1 MSQAVQRREGE
12 AAGTVCRREVGDVP
26 LHVRTGS
33 DGMSG
38 ALHLRGETGHRER
51 GGGQCVHPTPPWSS
65 GCARLTSGPDR
76 VQSKSVSIGISA
88 ESGEGVQRTVTAP
101 THRVRCVVRARGAG
115 QRSRLSSGQMLLC
128 TLPHHARRSL
138 RRPVLAHTVSFLHE
152 TATIV
157 FVVSRRIRDV
167 PSSSYLRTR
176 SLAPWPGL
184 HHTPPRTSMKGR
196 DAVSSTWWSQTTA
209 LTPTSHTPLVYT
221 ATPSATPSSTTTR

>member
-1 MSQAVQRREGE
+1 
-12 AAGTVCRREVGDVP
+12 
-26 LHVRTGS
+26 
-33 DGMSG
+33 
-38 ALHLRGETGHRER
+38 
-51 GGGQCVHPTPPWSS
+51 
-65 GCARLTSGPDR
+65 
-76 VQSKSVSIGISA
+76 
-88 ESGEGVQRTVTAP
+88 
-101 THRVRCVVRARGAG
+101 
-115 QRSRLSSGQMLLC
+115 MLLC

-138 RRPVLAHTVSFLHE
+138 RRLILAHTVSFLHE

-221 ATPSATPSSTTTR
+221 ATPSRNTIQHYHTVGHLHDSHAGGHTETWGWDEQQALWDLITEHPHLTAAALKRRLCPPAPPISTRTIARYRRIFDFTPRHARVQARGAIGHHEERADWAWKASSLPHHHMAA

>member
-1 MSQAVQRREGE
+1 MGMVGVARIHPIPLSRL
-12 AAGTVCRREVGDVP
+12 AGGGADLVRVSETVRSRHCSRLGKFSIARW
-26 LHVRTGS
+26 TTS
-33 DGMSG
+33 
-38 ALHLRGETGHRER
+38 ALHRPALPYSVVDR
-51 GGGQCVHPTPPWSS
+51 CC
-65 GCARLTSGPDR
+65 CAP
-76 VQSKSVSIGISA
+76 SI
-88 ESGEGVQRTVTAP
+88 
-101 THRVRCVVRARGAG
+101 
-115 QRSRLSSGQMLLC
+115 
-128 TLPHHARRSL
+128 RSL